1 MKREKS
7 PSLPRKSR
15 DSDATRYLMEPDES
29 VVASSSV
36 LQSEV
41 RLWGPR

>member
-1 MKREKS
+1 MKLEKR
-7 PSLPRKSR
+7 PRLPRKLQ
-15 DSDATRYLMEPDES
+15 DSDATRHHMKTDES
-29 VVASSSV
+29 VVASSSM